1 MNQTHVRRIKYMISK
16 KSAALGAVALILVT
30 AFFTA
35 FLTVQ
40 VSTYIDIKNGDRI
53 IVSKQDYQLLNTFY
67 KKLETVRRDIENN
80 YIEDIDRE
88 KLFEGALKGMVASL
102 EDPYSYYLTQEEL
115 EDFNIATSGTYQG
128 IGIQIEKSEDNQ
140 IMIFQVFKNSPAMEA
155 GLLTGYKI
163 IKVDGQEVDWSVY
176 EQAVAMMKSG
186 EPGSTVMLTIVRD
199 GETME
204 VEVRRDIVEIPD
216 MEYEML
222 DEDIGYIWLYSFDGQ
237 AAKNFKEAIEDLQ
250 NKGMKGLIL
259 DLRGNG
265 GGLLEV
271 CREIADVLLPEGLVV
286 YSESRSGK
294 RTEYKSDADALGIP
308 LVILVNEYS
317 ASASEVLTGAVQDY
331 GVGTVI
337 GTTTFGKGV
346 VQTMKSYEDG
356 GALKLT
362 TYKYFTP
369 KGRDINKK
377 GIEPD
382 IQVEMT
388 EEAIEFLKENP
399 RESLPRELDAPL
411 LKGIEE
417 IKKKLE
423 EAA

>member
-1 MNQTHVRRIKYMISK
+1 MISK

-80 YIEDIDRE
+80 YIEDTDRE
-88 KLFEGALKGMVASL
+88 KLFEGALKGMVAAL
-102 EDPYSYYLTQEEL
+102 EDPYSYYLTEEEL
-115 EDFNIATSGTYQG
+115 EDFNVATSGTYQG
-128 IGIQIEKSEDNQ
+128 IGVQIEKSEDNQ

-155 GLLTGYKI
+155 GLLTGDKI

-186 EPGSTVMLTIVRD
+186 EPGSTVTLTIVRD

-237 AAKNFKEAIEDLQ
+237 AAKNFKNAIEELQ
-250 NKGMKGLIL
+250 DKGMKGLIL

-265 GGLLEV
+265 GGLLKV

-346 VQTMKSYEDG
+346 VQTMKPYEDG

-369 KGRDINKK
+369 KGRDIDKK

-382 IQVEMT
+382 IKVEMT

-399 RESLPRELDAPL
+399 RESLPKELDAPL
-411 LKGIEE
+411 LRGIEE

>member
-1 MNQTHVRRIKYMISK
+1 MISK

-80 YIEDIDRE
+80 YIEDTDRE
-88 KLFEGALKGMVASL
+88 KLFEGALKGMVAAL
-102 EDPYSYYLTQEEL
+102 EDPYSYYLTEEEL
-115 EDFNIATSGTYQG
+115 EDFNVATSGTYQG
-128 IGIQIEKSEDNQ
+128 IGVQIEKSEDNQ

-155 GLLTGYKI
+155 GLLTGDKI

-186 EPGSTVMLTIVRD
+186 EPGSTVTLTIVRD

-237 AAKNFKEAIEDLQ
+237 AAKNFKNAIEELQ
-250 NKGMKGLIL
+250 DKGMKGLIL

-346 VQTMKSYEDG
+346 VQTMKPYEDG

-369 KGRDINKK
+369 KGRDIDKK

-382 IQVEMT
+382 IKVEMT

-399 RESLPRELDAPL
+399 RESLPKELDAPL
-411 LKGIEE
+411 LRGIEE

>member
-1 MNQTHVRRIKYMISK
+1 MISK

-128 IGIQIEKSEDNQ
+128 IGVQIEKSEDNQ

-155 GLLTGYKI
+155 GLLTGDKI

-346 VQTMKSYEDG
+346 VQTMKPYEDG

>member
-1 MNQTHVRRIKYMISK
+1 MISK

-53 IVSKQDYQLLNTFY
+53 IVSKQDYQLLSTYY
-67 KKLETVRRDIENN
+67 KKLETVRQDIEKN
-80 YIEDIDRE
+80 YIEDTDRD
-88 KLFEGALKGMVASL
+88 KLFEGALKGMVAAL
-102 EDPYSYYLTQEEL
+102 EDPYSYYLTEEEL
-115 EDFNIATSGTYQG
+115 EDFNVATSGTYQG
-128 IGIQIEKSEDNQ
+128 IGVQIEKSEDNQ

-155 GLLTGYKI
+155 GLLTGDKI

-176 EQAVAMMKSG
+176 EQAVAMMKTG
-186 EPGSTVMLTIVRD
+186 EPGSTVKLTIVRD
-199 GETME
+199 GEKKE

-222 DEDIGYIWLYSFDGQ
+222 DDNIGYIWLYSFDGK
-237 AAKNFKEAIEDLQ
+237 AAKNFKNAVEELQ
-250 NKGMKGLIL
+250 NNGMKGLIL

-331 GVGTVI
+331 GMGTVI

-346 VQTMKSYEDG
+346 VQTMRPYEDG

-382 IQVEMT
+382 IHVEMT
-388 EEAIEFLKENP
+388 EEAMEFLKENP
-399 RESLPRELDAPL
+399 RENLPRELDAPL

-417 IKKKLE
+417 INKKLE
-423 EAA
+423 SAS

>member
-1 MNQTHVRRIKYMISK
+1 MISK

-80 YIEDIDRE
+80 YIEDTDRE
-88 KLFEGALKGMVASL
+88 KLFEGALKGMVAAL
-102 EDPYSYYLTQEEL
+102 EDPYSYYLTEEEL
-115 EDFNIATSGTYQG
+115 EDFNVATSGTYQG
-128 IGIQIEKSEDNQ
+128 IGVQIEKSEDNQ

-155 GLLTGYKI
+155 GLLTGDKI

-186 EPGSTVMLTIVRD
+186 EPGSTVTLTIVRD

-237 AAKNFKEAIEDLQ
+237 AAKNFKNAIEELQ
-250 NKGMKGLIL
+250 DKGMKGLIL

-271 CREIADVLLPEGLVV
+271 CREIADVLLPEG
-286 YSESRSGK
+286 
-294 RTEYKSDADALGIP
+294 
-308 LVILVNEYS
+308 
-317 ASASEVLTGAVQDY
+317 
-331 GVGTVI
+331 
-337 GTTTFGKGV
+337 
-346 VQTMKSYEDG
+346 
-356 GALKLT
+356 
-362 TYKYFTP
+362 
-369 KGRDINKK
+369 
-377 GIEPD
+377 
-382 IQVEMT
+382 
-388 EEAIEFLKENP
+388 
-399 RESLPRELDAPL
+399 
-411 LKGIEE
+411 
-417 IKKKLE
+417 
-423 EAA
+423 

>member
-1 MNQTHVRRIKYMISK
+1 MISK

>member
-1 MNQTHVRRIKYMISK
+1 MISK

-30 AFFTA
+30 AFLTA

-40 VSTYIDIKNGDRI
+40 VGTYIDIKSGDRI
-53 IVSKQDYQLLNTFY
+53 IISKQDYQLLNNFY
-67 KKLETVRRDIENN
+67 RKLDNVRRDIEKN
-80 YIEDIDRE
+80 YIEEIDRE
-88 KLFEGALKGMVASL
+88 KLFEGALKGMVSSL
-102 EDPYSYYLTQEEL
+102 EDPYSYYLTEEEL
-115 EDFNIATSGTYQG
+115 EDFNVATSGTYQG
-128 IGIQIEKSEDNQ
+128 IGVSIEKSEDNQ

-155 GLLTGYKI
+155 GLLTGDKI
-163 IKVDGQEVDWSVY
+163 IKVDGQDVDWSVY

-186 EPGSTVMLTIVRD
+186 EPGSTVKLTIIRD
-199 GETME
+199 GETKE

-222 DEDIGYIWLYSFDGQ
+222 DNDIGYIWLYSFDGP
-237 AAKNFKEAIEDLQ
+237 AAKNFKNAIEELQ
-250 NKGMKGLIL
+250 DQGMKGLIL

-286 YSESRSGK
+286 YSESRSGQ

-317 ASASEVLTGAVQDY
+317 ASASEVLTGAIQDY
-331 GVGTVI
+331 GMGTVI

-346 VQTMKSYEDG
+346 VQTMKPYEDG

-382 IQVEMT
+382 IKVEMT

-399 RESLPRELDAPL
+399 RESLPKELDAPL
-411 LKGIEE
+411 LKGIEV
-417 IKKKLE
+417 IKKELE
-423 EAA
+423 ETP

>member
-1 MNQTHVRRIKYMISK
+1 MISK

-53 IVSKQDYQLLNTFY
+53 IVSKQDYQLLSTYY
-67 KKLETVRRDIENN
+67 KKLETVRQDIEKN
-80 YIEDIDRE
+80 YIEDTDRD
-88 KLFEGALKGMVASL
+88 KLFEGALKGMVAAL
-102 EDPYSYYLTQEEL
+102 EDPYSYYLTEEEL
-115 EDFNIATSGTYQG
+115 EDFNVATSGTYQG
-128 IGIQIEKSEDNQ
+128 IGVQIEKSEDNQ

-155 GLLTGYKI
+155 GLLTGDKI

-186 EPGSTVMLTIVRD
+186 EPGSTVTLTIVRD

-237 AAKNFKEAIEDLQ
+237 AAKNFKNAVEELQ
-250 NKGMKGLIL
+250 NNGMKGLIL

-346 VQTMKSYEDG
+346 VQTMKPYEDG

-369 KGRDINKK
+369 KGRDIDKK

-382 IQVEMT
+382 IKVEMT
-388 EEAIEFLKENP
+388 EEAMEFLKENP
-399 RESLPRELDAPL
+399 RENLPRELDAPL

-417 IKKKLE
+417 INKKLE
-423 EAA
+423 SAS

>member
-1 MNQTHVRRIKYMISK
+1 MISK

-53 IVSKQDYQLLNTFY
+53 IVSKQDYQLLSTYY
-67 KKLETVRRDIENN
+67 KKLETVRQDIEKN
-80 YIEDIDRE
+80 YIEDTDRD
-88 KLFEGALKGMVASL
+88 KLFEGALKGMVAAL
-102 EDPYSYYLTQEEL
+102 EDPYSYYLTEEEL
-115 EDFNIATSGTYQG
+115 EDFNVATSGTYQG
-128 IGIQIEKSEDNQ
+128 IGVQIEKSEDNQ

-155 GLLTGYKI
+155 GLLTGDKI

-186 EPGSTVMLTIVRD
+186 EPGSTVTLTIVRD

-237 AAKNFKEAIEDLQ
+237 AAKNFKNAVEELQ
-250 NKGMKGLIL
+250 NNGMKGLIL

-331 GVGTVI
+331 GMGTVI

-346 VQTMKSYEDG
+346 VQTMRPYEDG

-382 IQVEMT
+382 IHVEMT
-388 EEAIEFLKENP
+388 EEAMEFLKENP
-399 RESLPRELDAPL
+399 RENLPRELDAPL

-417 IKKKLE
+417 INKKLE
-423 EAA
+423 SAS